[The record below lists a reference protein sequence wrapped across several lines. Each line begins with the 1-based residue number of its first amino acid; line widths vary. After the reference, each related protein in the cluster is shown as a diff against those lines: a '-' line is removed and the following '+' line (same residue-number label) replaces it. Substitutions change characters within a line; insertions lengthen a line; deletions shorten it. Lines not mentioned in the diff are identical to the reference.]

1 MFGLGNSYFIDCK
14 CHPGILEHF
23 RYYKRSKFYVKTR
36 VDVIPFHVQVKDY
49 MLYSVRNIRKKR
61 KCLYG
66 YMNIKN
72 MFW

>member
-1 MFGLGNSYFIDCK
+1 MLPFWFHAQVDCSYEMFGLGNSYFIDCK

-49 MLYSVRNIRKKR
+49 M
-61 KCLYG
+61 
-66 YMNIKN
+66 
-72 MFW
+72 